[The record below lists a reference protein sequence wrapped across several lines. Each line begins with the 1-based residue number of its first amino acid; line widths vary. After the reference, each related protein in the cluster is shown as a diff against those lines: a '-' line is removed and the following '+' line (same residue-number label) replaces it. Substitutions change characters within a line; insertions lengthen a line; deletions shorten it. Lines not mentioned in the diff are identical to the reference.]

1 MHNLLI
7 LLKWLV
13 VAWAANILILY
24 LLSKIVRGI
33 GLESFGTAIY
43 GGLILGLVN
52 AVIWKIVTFFPP
64 LFWLAEVMTLGAFSI
79 VVMAV
84 IVWPTS
90 FFVPGMKVRG
100 FWSAVTGGIVLGIL
114 NAWVKFYLLNP

>member
-1 MHNLLI
+1 LLI

-13 VAWAANILILY
+13 AAWAANILILFVI
-24 LLSKIVRGI
+24 SKTVRGI
-33 GLESFGTAIY
+33 NLESFGTAIY

-52 AVIWKIVTFFPP
+52 AVVWKTVTFFPP
-64 LFWLAEVMTLGAFSI
+64 LFWLTQTLTLGGFS
-79 VVMAV
+79 VVAMAV
-84 IVWPTS
+84 IVWITS

-114 NAWVKFYLLNP
+114 NAVVKFYLL